1 MRKPPRH
8 CHCYGNSHP
17 TPHRHTGEKPA
28 PYWIRGRYPVPGL
41 RGQQTTPG
49 CWRGAIFIPL
59 CGLRKAMVILN
70 EAKRSEESNTTS
82 PQIRHKSVIP
92 AKAGIQSPALDCRL
106 HRGDDAR
113 ADDIFLYGRI
123 TPKWYKIADCKTTSS
138 VGRNPRFLAT
148 LGMTRRR
155 GVGLIIAT
163 ILFTYPYQPL
173 GGRDLEIVS

>member
-1 MRKPPRH
+1 MRKLPRH
-8 CHCYGNSHP
+8 CHCYENSHP

-59 CGLRKAMVILN
+59 CGLGKAMVILN
-70 EAKRSEESNTTS
+70 EAKRSEES
-82 PQIRHKSVIP
+82 KSVIP
-92 AKAGIQSPALDCRL
+92 AKAGIQSPALDSRL
-106 HRGDDAR
+106 HRSDDAR
-113 ADDIFLYGRI
+113 ADVPFLYGRI
-123 TPKWYKIADCKTTSS
+123 TPNWYKIADCKTTSS

-163 ILFTYPYQPL
+163 ILFTYPC
-173 GGRDLEIVS
+173 

>member
-8 CHCYGNSHP
+8 CHCYENSHL
-17 TPHRHTGEKPA
+17 TPHRHTGES
-28 PYWIRGRYPVPGL
+28 RYPVPGL

-70 EAKRSEESNTTS
+70 EAKRSEES
-82 PQIRHKSVIP
+82 
-92 AKAGIQSPALDCRL
+92 
-106 HRGDDAR
+106 
-113 ADDIFLYGRI
+113 
-123 TPKWYKIADCKTTSS
+123 KIADCKTTSS

-163 ILFTYPYQPL
+163 ILFTYPCLAPL
-173 GGRDLEIVS
+173 RERVRACPVLDTGVRGRWTGASLSPSSSPSPIERRNCRNPSNDVRHDFGKALGHTGCRCSRGV